1 MLRLLL
7 LVLVVQPALMEVF
20 TSIGHMS
27 ELLDTESDL
36 LRSLDSYIAEQQR
49 RLHSL
54 RAWAESIQEVC
65 RSATLDPEGFLG
77 NPVNAYRLLKRLGQ
91 QWRTLDDTAIMNPAT
106 EFLANISA
114 QRLRLPT
121 EEDVTGAAK
130 ALMRLQDTYR
140 LSTRDIADGNL
151 PEFLANISAQRLRL
165 PTEEDVTGAAKAL
178 MRLQDTYR
186 LSTRDIADGNL
197 PGAMHRDALSAH
209 DCYDLGCVAYT
220 EGDYRHTQLW
230 MRQALRMMHRG
241 GGGERRGAEGGEAEE
256 TPGGG
261 GSAVEGVEW
270 LTGAAVV
277 DEVDVLDHL
286 SFVAFQQGKTE
297 EANALTKRLLTLD
310 PSHERAQGNL
320 DYFSRALSAKRKG
333 DDESHLLT
341 TGIHSDS
348 SSSSSSSS
356 SKRRRKDTMGGER
369 LGEEEEEV
377 EVEEEVDEEVD
388 DGKSASY
395 MKLCRG
401 EGIKMAAPM

>member
-1 MLRLLL
+1 MVSAASSRDCSGVSHKSQDGGAPAPAAAASVSFPCGFFLQNSCSAAGCAPRGTSEMASHGRLSAAMFKMAAACHVVAGGRVPADVSPSSEDLL
-7 LVLVVQPALMEVF
+7 LVRAPHAL
-20 TSIGHMS
+20 SRQ
-27 ELLDTESDL
+27 LLS
-36 LRSLDSYIAEQQR
+36 RQSLCSSPLCTPLAD
-49 RLHSL
+49 
-54 RAWAESIQEVC
+54 
-65 RSATLDPEGFLG
+65 
-77 NPVNAYRLLKRLGQ
+77 
-91 QWRTLDDTAIMNPAT
+91 

-114 QRLRLPT
+114 QRLWLPT
-121 EEDVTGAAK
+121 EEDV
-130 ALMRLQDTYR
+130 
-140 LSTRDIADGNL
+140 N
-151 PEFLANISAQRLRL
+151 
-165 PTEEDVTGAAKAL
+165 GAAKAL

-197 PGAMHRDALSAH
+197 PG
-209 DCYDLGCVAYT
+209 
-220 EGDYRHTQLW
+220 
-230 MRQALRMMHRG
+230 
-241 GGGERRGAEGGEAEE
+241 GGGERRGEGAEGGEAEE

-297 EANALTKRLLTLD
+297 EAYTLTKQLLKLD

-333 DDESHLLT
+333 DDEYHLLT
-341 TGIHSDS
+341 TGIRSDSS

-369 LGEEEEEV
+369 LGEEEEEKV
-377 EVEEEVDEEVD
+377 EVEEEVDEEEVD

-401 EGIKMAAPM
+401 EGIKMVSRGGRRRTTSRLPP